1 MKKNNMKEKAIHIKI
16 QLSKK
21 MIYKK
26 FIIYRLTFILLSI
39 LSIFISSSIV
49 VLNLY
54 SIRWNDFPKQTMAFF
69 FAMSLIAS
77 ISTFFISFQS
87 FLNITNRKYILKEN
101 IAKNDEIT
109 SILKDKTELIQEEID
124 NIMELF

>member
-1 MKKNNMKEKAIHIKI
+1 MKKNNMKEKALHIKI

-39 LSIFISSSIV
+39 LSIFISSSVV

-69 FAMSLIAS
+69 FAMSLID
-77 ISTFFISFQS
+77 Q
-87 FLNITNRKYILKEN
+87 FLH
-101 IAKNDEIT
+101 
-109 SILKDKTELIQEEID
+109 S
-124 NIMELF
+124 LFRFNPF